1 MTHDHS
7 EYTVVVTGPG
17 ERSHGPFEGK
27 AYRVASPADVSD
39 KDGVLIIKALAQPE
53 FISSVGRVY
62 KARPAEQVVYAR
74 GAWYKVR
81 IFQPIKEVTP

>member
-1 MTHDHS
+1 MSDI
-7 EYTVVVTGPG
+7 YTVVVTGPG

-39 KDGVLIIKALAQPE
+39 KDGVLIIKALATPKLV
-53 FISSVGRVY
+53 SPSGHVY
-62 KARPAEQVVYAR
+62 KERPAEQVVYAR

-81 IFQPIKEVTP
+81 IFQPIREVTP